1 MGRDGQCSAT
11 LPVTTEITRL
21 EPAARDPE
29 PQRRWSHGL
38 DDASRAPQN
47 PRFRS
52 SMILS
57 FAFAPRARHRFEA
70 APPLRQPDR
79 LKTNALSHR

>member
-1 MGRDGQCSAT
+1 MK
-11 LPVTTEITRL
+11 PVNQA
-21 EPAARDPE
+21 AARDPE
-29 PQRRWSHGL
+29 PQCRWSHRL

-57 FAFAPRARHRFEA
+57 FAFAPRVGHRFEA

-79 LKTNALSHR
+79 LKTNALSHQ